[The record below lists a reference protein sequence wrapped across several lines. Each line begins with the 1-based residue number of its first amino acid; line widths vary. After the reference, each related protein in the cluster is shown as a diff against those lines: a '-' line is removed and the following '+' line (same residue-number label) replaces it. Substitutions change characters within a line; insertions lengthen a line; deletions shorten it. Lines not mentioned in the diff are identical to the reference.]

1 MGPAPGAGRPSPIRV
16 FGIGNP
22 WRRDD
27 AAGPVTAR
35 ILRDMH
41 LPGVEVREVSDGG
54 TTILNAWGPSDRV
67 FLIDAAVSGAPAGSI
82 HRIDARAG
90 AIPSDV
96 FPCSTHA
103 LGAAEVAEFARALG
117 RLPEVLVVYGVEGCD
132 FEHGEGM
139 TGEVAGAC
147 RKAAEEIR
155 REIELLGEGT
165 LPASGNSS
173 LIERGPHA

>member
-1 MGPAPGAGRPSPIRV
+1 MARDSSSPAPHPADQGPAIRV

-27 AAGPVTAR
+27 GAGPATAR
-35 ILRDMH
+35 IVREMG
-41 LPGVEVREVSDGG
+41 LPGVEVREECEGG
-54 TTILNAWGPSDRV
+54 TSILNAWNPADRV
-67 FLIDAAVSGAPAGSI
+67 FLIDAAVSGAPPGSI

-117 RLPEVLVVYGVEGCD
+117 TMPERLVVYGVEGVN

-139 TGEVAGAC
+139 TGEVSGGC

-155 REIELLGEGT
+155 REIERLT
-165 LPASGNSS
+165 NA
-173 LIERGPHA
+173 

>member
-1 MGPAPGAGRPSPIRV
+1 MVSALKPNPSPVAVGGPAVRV
-16 FGIGNP
+16 FGIGND

-27 AAGPVTAR
+27 AAGLVTAR
-35 ILRDMH
+35 IVRDMR
-41 LPGVEVREVSDGG
+41 LPGVEVNETADGG
-54 TTILNAWGPSDRV
+54 TTVLNAWGPSDRV
-67 FLIDAAVSGAPAGSI
+67 FLVDAAVSGAPAGSI

-117 RLPEVLVVYGVEGCD
+117 TLPELLVVYGVEGVD

-139 TGEVAGAC
+139 THEVARAC

-155 REIELLGEGT
+155 REIESLT
-165 LPASGNSS
+165 LVTPARRE
-173 LIERGPHA
+173 IHH